1 MTAADMPDNTGNKI
15 QFFWTQPQKKPKN
28 DAKLKRT
35 PLFEPDLSYLLWDKC
50 ITTE

>member
-35 PLFEPDLSYLLWDKC
+35 NKISKNHPLQKVG
-50 ITTE
+50 